1 MKYHVEFWK
10 GLDISPGKLYPVYEC
25 GTIHDDAGDPR
36 QRSNVN
42 GNDVVY
48 RVELKSDEK

>member
-10 GLDISPGKLYPVYEC
+10 GLDISPGKLYPVNEC

-36 QRSNVN
+36 QRSKN
-42 GNDVVY
+42 GVVY
-48 RVELKSDEK
+48 CVELKSDEK